1 MLSATEIH
9 QLLKLPYIFQHF
21 STHQQANNKITFL
34 QFLNMHYMHGSP
46 KDKDYKDDMRLPFKT
61 ADNCTAALS
70 PAFVPIVNPGFEIKT
85 MELPPLKIIAGK
97 EDFVLSAYLSSIWQP
112 PKSC

>member
-1 MLSATEIH
+1 MLSATEVH

-21 STHQQANNKITFL
+21 STHQQANNNITFL
-34 QFLNMHYMHGSP
+34 QFLDMHYMHGSP
-46 KDKDYKDDMRLPFKT
+46 KDNDYKDDMRLPFKS

-70 PAFVPIVNPGFEIKT
+70 PAFVPMVNQGFSIKT
-85 MELPPLKIIAGK
+85 MELPKLEKTAGK
-97 EDFVLSAYLSSIWQP
+97 ADFVLFAYLSSIWQP